1 MSEGPDYRILMSP
14 GLTEKEIAEVLRR
27 GPSEAFLRHLAMML
41 DPLPIAWRTP
51 EQTGPV
57 VYGTHDDHGNIVWDD
72 KPSSPKKRPT
82 HKQTRYRL
90 KLENSVAR
98 RQKGQTKVDMVAL
111 GCALLD
117 LENSSLSRGAKKPA
131 REDILRAFGVSSG
144 TAKEARRAEI
154 ERRETFSWLQ
164 SKEAKIRG

>member
-1 MSEGPDYRILMSP
+1 MTDYRILMSP

-27 GPSEAFLRHLAMML
+27 DPSKNFLRHLAMML
-41 DPLPIAWRTP
+41 DPLPMAWRTL

-57 VYGTHDDHGNIVWDD
+57 VRGTHDEHGNIVWDD
-72 KPSSPKKRPT
+72 KPTSPKKRAT

-111 GCALLD
+111 GSALLD
-117 LENSSLSRGAKKPA
+117 LENSNLSRGEKKPA
-131 REDILRAFGVSSG
+131 RADILLAFGVSNS
-144 TAKEARRAEI
+144 TAKEAKRAEI

-164 SKEAKIRG
+164 SEKAGIRG